1 MESFANFRTCL
12 VKNNRQTAV
21 LLDATA
27 DPNLANDPYIMR
39 QQPKSILCSPI
50 LHQGKFLG
58 ILYLENN
65 LVTGAFTSDRV
76 ELLNLLCAQ
85 AANGSGSCQGE
96 TIV

>member
-1 MESFANFRTCL
+1 